1 MYTGGQMLET
11 YPENCHFVP
20 LSGTA
25 GMTSRRQKQIRK
37 SLHDKL
43 MGTGS
48 WGSWTIIGASG
59 MKCPKTAT
67 VIASDVHY
75 LKPIYSVALSLP
87 SR

>member
-1 MYTGGQMLET
+1 MLET
-11 YPENCHFVP
+11 DPENCHIVP
-20 LSGTA
+20 LSDAA

-43 MGTGS
+43 LGADLGGSGT
-48 WGSWTIIGASG
+48 INVASG
-59 MKCPKTAT
+59 MKCSKTAT

-75 LKPIYSVALSLP
+75 LKPMYSVALNLL